1 MIRKIIKINEELCN
15 GCGLCVN
22 ACHESAIG
30 LVDGKAKLLRDDYCD
45 GLGNCLPVCPTNAI
59 GFEERE
65 ALEYNEEE
73 VNLNILKS
81 NIQKQVTQNQTAQ
94 NQALS
99 SSEEHPHATQGGC
112 PGSRVMNLAKQENT
126 ISAPVEAS
134 HTATP
139 SMLRQWPVQIQ
150 LVPPNAP
157 YFQNANILI
166 AADCTAYAFGDFH
179 QFMKNKIT
187 LIGCP
192 KLDEVDYS
200 VKLTQ
205 IFSMNQIKSITVI
218 RMEVPC
224 CGGIVHAVKT
234 ALSNSGQM
242 IPWRVITIGTDGTI
256 LED

>member
-45 GLGNCLPVCPTNAI
+45 GLGNCLPICPTNAI
-59 GFEERE
+59 SFEERE

-73 VNLNILKS
+73 VNRNMNKNNS
-81 NIQKQVTQNQTAQ
+81 MKQAAQ
-94 NQALS
+94 ERQAQAKPAV
-99 SSEEHPHATQGGC
+99 HPAPISGGC
-112 PGSRVMNLAKQENT
+112 PGSRMMSIQRQEVQSRV
-126 ISAPVEAS
+126 SAEETPAS
-134 HTATP
+134 TT
-139 SMLRQWPVQIQ
+139 SQLRQWPVQIQ
-150 LVPPNAP
+150 LVSPRAP
-157 YFQNANILI
+157 YFQDANLLI
-166 AADCTAYAFGDFH
+166 AADCTAYAHGNFH

-200 VKLTQ
+200 EKLTQ
-205 IFSMNQIKSITVI
+205 ILGMNNIKSITVI

-234 ALSNSGQM
+234 AMANSGQM
-242 IPWRVITIGTDGTI
+242 IPWRVITLGTDGTV
-256 LED
+256 LEEN